1 MLGVENVPPARR
13 ELPCGVV
20 KGVKSPRKVVGKCT
34 WVCHARFPSLPSFP
48 WYEAPFCKRCLL
60 LLI

>member
-13 ELPCGVV
+13 ELPCDVV

-34 WVCHARFPSLPSFP
+34 WVCHARFPSLPFP
-48 WYEAPFCKRCLL
+48 PSLGMRPLSASAAFCF
-60 LLI
+60 